1 MNRFYS
7 ILMTVSVVITIWLFL
22 GSVSQ
27 AQEKTT
33 AEGKE
38 SATLQAPKETALEVK
53 FAAICR
59 GVVDL
64 KLVQAD
70 TSFPASVGK
79 LYCFTT
85 IVGAQSPIEIT
96 HVWYHGGTLRAR
108 VILPV
113 NSLHWRTYS
122 SKIIQ
127 PHEIGQWHVDVLA
140 PDGSLLVSVLFD
152 ITSL

>member
-7 ILMTVSVVITIWLFL
+7 TLITISVVITIWLFW
-22 GSVSQ
+22 GSVIQ
-27 AQEKTT
+27 AQEKST
-33 AEGKE
+33 AEGKGR
-38 SATLQAPKETALEVK
+38 AAVQARTKIPLEVT

-59 GVVDL
+59 DVVDL
-64 KLVQAD
+64 KLVQTG

-96 HVWYHGGTLRAR
+96 HAWYYSGTLRAR

-113 NSLHWRTYS
+113 NSPHWRTYS
-122 SKIIQ
+122 SKIVQ
-127 PHEIGQWHVDVLA
+127 PHEIGEWHVDVLG

-152 ITSL
+152 ITPL